1 MDVVFDW
8 KLGNMIY
15 KGHNTLRLGGF
26 PFAEIGV
33 ISIMSTS
40 RRKIRTIGLK
50 FITPINN
57 HGTFQ
62 SPSNNPTE

>member
-1 MDVVFDW
+1 MDMIFDW
-8 KLGNMIY
+8 NLGNMIY
-15 KGHNTLRLGGF
+15 NGLITLRLGGF

-50 FITPINN
+50 FITPISN